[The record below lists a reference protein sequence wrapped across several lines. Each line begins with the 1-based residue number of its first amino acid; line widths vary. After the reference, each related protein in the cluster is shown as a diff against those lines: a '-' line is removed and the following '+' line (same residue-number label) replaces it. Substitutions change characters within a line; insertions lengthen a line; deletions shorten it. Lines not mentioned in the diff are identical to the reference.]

1 MKLQSEYWHVKR
13 CKINITKYHKHEV
26 NWNNLRTLASTICDM
41 ALVMSGDGLNVAL
54 QYTFVVKDIPG
65 HATGKGSS
73 SITPWW
79 RHETVEIVLLDLLGS
94 LKHSFS
100 SSDPHPETL
109 FWHSLWHTI
118 CKHIWH
124 IMAYL
129 FWHSLRRLAEV
140 RQCRDPELTGSRSEA
155 TGGEDLAGG
164 EQKIVTLL
172 NPNVELQAIPEG

>member
-1 MKLQSEYWHVKR
+1 MVAQGSPISDAETQLLRLQLLGCLVRFLPLTNAESPQLDDDDKWLRQTNMKIMKLQSEYWHVKR

-26 NWNNLRTLASTICDM
+26 NWNNLRTLASTICD
-41 ALVMSGDGLNVAL
+41 VRRQMSGDGLNVAL

-109 FWHSLWHTI
+109 F
-118 CKHIWH
+118 
-124 IMAYL
+124 
-129 FWHSLRRLAEV
+129 
-140 RQCRDPELTGSRSEA
+140 
-155 TGGEDLAGG
+155 
-164 EQKIVTLL
+164 
-172 NPNVELQAIPEG
+172 

>member
-100 SSDPHPETL
+100 SSDPHPETSDPHPETL
-109 FWHSLWHTI
+109 S
-118 CKHIWH
+118 WH
-124 IMAYL
+124 IYSDIL
-129 FWHSLRRLAEV
+129 SGVWLRSGSAEIRSSQDPDPRL
-140 RQCRDPELTGSRSEA
+140 R
-155 TGGEDLAGG
+155 GEKTWQVGN
-164 EQKIVTLL
+164 KK
-172 NPNVELQAIPEG
+172 